1 MLEDIRA
8 GQGAALVN
16 SLADARS
23 FSAFVSLGEARLL
36 ARVSALQ
43 DILPR
48 LDSALAARFSE
59 VAPDRLQRNLLLPLK
74 KALGNAHKRGN
85 RLDPQKLITLEVVV
99 TRRGAFVEVSDEG
112 EGFDV
117 EATCA
122 RFRAGSPY
130 FTHSGSG
137 FRKFEKAGSVV
148 SFADGGR
155 TFRACFLR

>member
-8 GQGAALVN
+8 GGRAALVDG
-16 SLADARS
+16 LADPQS
-23 FSAFVSLGEARLL
+23 FSDFVSLGEARLL
-36 ARVSALQ
+36 TKVSSPQ

-59 VAPDRLQRNLLLPLK
+59 VEPDSLQRNLLLPLK

-85 RLDPQKLITLEVVV
+85 RMDPAKRITLEVVV

-117 EATCA
+117 
-122 RFRAGSPY
+122 
-130 FTHSGSG
+130 
-137 FRKFEKAGSVV
+137 
-148 SFADGGR
+148 
-155 TFRACFLR
+155 